1 MKTMYRSKWKG
12 LFSHAIL
19 IILLFFLSLNSRAS
33 SEGKRDYYEL
43 KIYHMSQ
50 KSQEAR
56 VDAYLKDVFIPA
68 LHRAGVKSVGVF
80 KPVEADTAY
89 GKLIYVF
96 IPFKYIDEFTK
107 LPDLLLKD
115 KVYPEAS
122 KSFTDAPFNDPPYTR
137 EECILLKAFKNMPH
151 FEIPAYSTS
160 PAERIF
166 ELRSYESAT
175 EAKAI
180 KKIEM
185 FNDGGE
191 ISLFAS
197 LKFNAVFFGEVLS
210 GSHMPNLIY
219 MTSFS
224 DMKAHDEHWKEFGSS
239 SEWKRLSGLE
249 EFKNTV
255 SKANPYLLHPA
266 SYSDF

>member
-1 MKTMYRSKWKG
+1 MSDKIFKCSYENWNE
-12 LFSHAIL
+12 F
-19 IILLFFLSLNSRAS
+19 LL
-33 SEGKRDYYEL
+33 
-43 KIYHMSQ
+43 
-50 KSQEAR
+50 
-56 VDAYLKDVFIPA
+56 A
-68 LHRAGVKSVGVF
+68 LV
-80 KPVEADTAY
+80 
-89 GKLIYVF
+89 
-96 IPFKYIDEFTK
+96 
-107 LPDLLLKD
+107 LLKD

-239 SEWKRLSGLE
+239 SEWNSPFTPATRASSVISA
-249 EFKNTV
+249 TARASV
-255 SKANPYLLHPA
+255 TIRVPA
-266 SYSDF
+266 SRARASRMSTSGRPPPQPMCWITWPRGAGLA